1 MRLATIAALFLALF
15 IITGCSTKKEKVV
28 YNKPA
33 LYWYEQIIKSI
44 KNADLEKAD
53 DMYTSLSSEH
63 IASPLLPEAMII
75 LSQAHMDE
83 EEYLLA
89 SFYLDEYIKRYG
101 NEQKSEYAR
110 FMKIKANFE
119 SFPNPNRNQ
128 QLLLDTIAQTK
139 EFIAKYPTSQY
150 RPMVETMLV
159 KLRLGNYYLNENI
172 ASLYERI
179 DKPEAAKVYKEKIEN
194 SPLKT
199 ANMIEPHIP
208 WYRSIFE

>member
-128 QLLLDTIAQTK
+128 QLLIDTIAQTK